1 MKTTGIVKWFR
12 AETGYGFI
20 QQDGGV
26 DIFVHVQAIQ
36 GDGYKTLRE
45 GQRVAFEI
53 EAGPNGPQAC
63 KVQVLAS

>member
-1 MKTTGIVKWFR
+1 MKTTGTVKWFR

-20 QQDGGV
+20 QQDGGL

-45 GQRVAFEI
+45 GQRVTFEI
-53 EAGPNGPQAC
+53 EAGPNGQQAS

>member
-26 DIFVHVQAIQ
+26 DILVRVQAIQ

-53 EAGPNGPQAC
+53 EVGPNGPQAS